1 MKNLCFLL
9 TLIAGHNLVFV
20 RADFIMACCKSDR
33 DCSPCWCWTCFIFW
47 VLMICGVIVGF
58 FILKGKLT
66 STGEI
71 PEDGNGEM
79 EEVETKAAIKVM
91 EPVARATAEVAR
103 RMLRARM
110 AA

>member
-1 MKNLCFLL
+1 
-9 TLIAGHNLVFV
+9 
-20 RADFIMACCKSDR
+20 MACCKSDR
-33 DCSPCWCWTCFIFW
+33 ELSPCWCWTCFIFW
-47 VLMICGVIVGF
+47 TLMICGVVVGF
-58 FILKGKLT
+58 FILKGKLS

-79 EEVETKAAIKVM
+79 AEVETEAVVEIMKPIAKAAA
-91 EPVARATAEVAR
+91 VAAR

>member
-1 MKNLCFLL
+1 
-9 TLIAGHNLVFV
+9 
-20 RADFIMACCKSDR
+20 MACCKSDR

-47 VLMICGVIVGF
+47 VLMICGVIIGF
-58 FILKGKLT
+58 FVIKAKVT
-66 STGEI
+66 SSGDI

-79 EEVETKAAIKVM
+79 ENVETAEIIKPVAKAA
-91 EPVARATAEVAR
+91 AAAAR